1 MSNAQRLLLT
11 IALLFIAGC
20 GKASDVRDSAKATQS
35 SPGAR
40 VESSGRTQIQSH
52 AASQDKPKAA
62 SAEIAIK
69 SVDIGDHKKMWMQ
82 PLRHQNLTLLPVTID
97 PAQVDPTNYLTLD
110 EGMKEKLVKV
120 SEVSESGDVNNLRI
134 KNTSD
139 KPLFLLAGEV
149 IIGGKQDRIIGKTL
163 VVMAGERTTVPVFCV
178 EQGRWNGRKADFSS
192 AESIAHLKLRSVAN
206 YGGSQHGVWSEVADK
221 NAARGE
227 SNSTDTY
234 RAVATK
240 KGVVSDYKAAI
251 EAAYAKKVQGDA
263 IAGEP
268 LVGFA
273 IAYNGEIVGIE
284 SFQSPSLMGK
294 LRSKLLH
301 SYYVDAI
308 DRVYDEESSSRDMA
322 AEAYSKGSAYKG
334 RKKGRK
340 AVGSGL
346 YENKASKTSSW
357 KSGSIHSTEVRFK
370 GKKRKG
376 HGKAEGEEDVAEPAD
391 APLYDSA
398 KLK

>member
-1 MSNAQRLLLT
+1 MAS
-11 IALLFIAGC
+11 C
-20 GKASDVRDSAKATQS
+20 GKASDVRDSPKGARGETSQGARIETGGRTEIQANAQSEEAAKATT
-35 SPGAR
+35 
-40 VESSGRTQIQSH
+40 SGT
-52 AASQDKPKAA
+52 
-62 SAEIAIK
+62 AENGPK
-69 SVDIGDHKKMWMQ
+69 SVDIGDGKKMWML

-97 PAQVDPTNYLTLD
+97 PAQVDPTDYLTLD
-110 EGMKEKLVKV
+110 EGMKSKAVKIT
-120 SEVSESGDVNNLRI
+120 EVSDSGDVNNLRI

-178 EQGRWNGRKADFSS
+178 EQGRWNARKADFSS

-206 YGGSQHGVWSEVADK
+206 YGGSQSGVWSEVSDK

-251 EAAYAKKVQGDA
+251 EAAYAKEVRGNA

-268 LVGFA
+268 LAGFA

-284 SFQSPSLMGK
+284 SFQSPTLMGK

-308 DRVYDEESSSRDMA
+308 DRVYDKERSSRDMA
-322 AEAYSKGSAYKG
+322 VEAHSKGSAYKG
-334 RKKGRK
+334 RKQGRK
-340 AVGSGL
+340 AVGEGR

-357 KSGSIHSTEVRFK
+357 KRGSIRSTEVRVKGKGKGKPRFK
-370 GKKRKG
+370 G
-376 HGKAEGEEDVAEPAD
+376 EGEGEADQDPGESAD
-391 APLYDSA
+391 APLYDSV

>member
-1 MSNAQRLLLT
+1 MSIAQRVFLSL
-11 IALLFIAGC
+11 ALLVMVGC
-20 GKASDVRDSAKATQS
+20 GKATDARDSPAGIKGLS
-35 SPGAR
+35 SQAAR
-40 VESSGRTQIQSH
+40 IETGGRTEIQSNGH
-52 AASQDKPKAA
+52 R
-62 SAEIAIK
+62 AEAKKDLDAIQ
-69 SVDIGDHKKMWMQ
+69 SLDIGDGKKMWMQ
-82 PLRHQNLTLLPVTID
+82 ALRHQNLTLLPVTID
-97 PAQVDPTNYLTLD
+97 PAKVDPTDYLTLD
-110 EGMKEKLVKV
+110 EGMKSKEVKI

-206 YGGSQHGVWSEVADK
+206 YGSQSGVWSEVSNK

-227 SNSTDTY
+227 SNGTDTY

-251 EAAYAKKVQGDA
+251 EAAYEKKVRGNA

-284 SFQSPSLMGK
+284 SFQSPSLMGM

-308 DRVYDEESSSRDMA
+308 DRGYDEERSSRDMA
-322 AEAYSKGSAYKG
+322 AEAQSKGNVYKG
-334 RKKGRK
+334 RKQGRS
-340 AVGSGL
+340 AVSEGL

-357 KSGSIHSTEVRFK
+357 KRGSIRSTEVRVK
-370 GKKRKG
+370 GKRKPKG
-376 HGKAEGEEDVAEPAD
+376 KGKGKASGEEDTPEPDD
-391 APLYDSA
+391 APLYDSV
-398 KLK
+398 KL